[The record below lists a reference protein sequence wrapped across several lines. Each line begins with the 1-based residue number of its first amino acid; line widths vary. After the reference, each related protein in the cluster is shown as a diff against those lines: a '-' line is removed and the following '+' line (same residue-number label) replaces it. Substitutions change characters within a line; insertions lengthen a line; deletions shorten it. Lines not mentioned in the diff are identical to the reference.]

1 MASRQKPNGR
11 EEAALVFVREK
22 LREDGQ
28 SIPLIAS
35 KTGVS
40 TRWLFACKA
49 GDILNPTIQNLSAV
63 AAYYGFKI
71 VATPV

>member
-1 MASRQKPNGR
+1 
-11 EEAALVFVREK
+11 
-22 LREDGQ
+22 
-28 SIPLIAS
+28 LIAA

-49 GDILNPTIQNLSAV
+49 GEILNPTIQHLSAV

>member
-1 MASRQKPNGR
+1 MAGRQKSNGG

-22 LREDGQ
+22 LRQEGQ
-28 SIPLIAS
+28 SIPLIAA

-49 GDILNPTIQNLSAV
+49 GEILNPTIQHLSAV